1 MYLDCKKKPCPQ
13 PVVLSLKAL
22 KELSAGD
29 VLEVEVDNQAAVEN
43 LKRMATEK
51 KCTVTVTEKDGAF
64 LLTLTPEGTA
74 AESGIPAEQ
83 EAKSYCSPESL
94 AQPAGPFVV
103 AVGTNE
109 MGQGDPQLG
118 KVLIKGYLYALAQLP
133 DELLPKVM
141 LFFNGGAKLTIED
154 SESLADIKALA
165 ERGVEIRTCGTCLD
179 FYGIKEKLAV
189 GIVTNMYDI
198 CETMAKAGKC
208 VRI

>member
-51 KCTVTVTEKDGAF
+51 KCAVTVTEKDGAF

-133 DELLPKVM
+133 DELLPQVM

-198 CETMAKAGKC
+198 CVTMAKAGKC

>member
-22 KELSAGD
+22 KEFSAGD

-51 KCTVTVTEKDGAF
+51 KCAVTVTEKDGAF

-83 EAKSYCSPESL
+83 EAKNYCSPESL

-133 DELLPKVM
+133 DELLPQVM

>member
-22 KELSAGD
+22 KELPAGE
-29 VLEVEVDNQAAVEN
+29 VLEVEVDNRAAMEN
-43 LKRMATEK
+43 LKRMAAEK
-51 KCTVTVTEKDGAF
+51 KCSVAVSEKNGAF
-64 LLTLTPEGTA
+64 LLTLTPEGNAGETTL
-74 AESGIPAEQ
+74 PAEQ
-83 EAKSYCSPESL
+83 EAKNYCSPESL
-94 AQPAGPFVV
+94 GQSAGPFV
-103 AVGTNE
+103 AAIGTNE

-133 DELLPKVM
+133 DELLPKVV
-141 LFFNGGAKLTIED
+141 LFFNGGAKLTVEG
-154 SESLADIKALA
+154 SESLADIRALA
-165 ERGVEIRTCGTCLD
+165 ERGVDIRTCGTCLD
-179 FYGIKEKLAV
+179 FYGIKEQLAV

>member
-51 KCTVTVTEKDGAF
+51 KCAVTVTEKDGAF

-94 AQPAGPFVV
+94 AQLAGPFVV

-133 DELLPKVM
+133 DELLPQVM

>member
-22 KELSAGD
+22 KEFSAGD

-51 KCTVTVTEKDGAF
+51 KCTVTVTAKDGAF

-83 EAKSYCSPESL
+83 EEKNYCSPESL

-133 DELLPKVM
+133 DELLPQVM

>member
-1 MYLDCKKKPCPQ
+1 MYLDCRKKPCPQ

-22 KELSAGD
+22 PALPAGEA
-29 VLEVEVDNQAAVEN
+29 LEVEVDNQAAVEN
-43 LKRMATEK
+43 LKRMASEK
-51 KCTVTVTEKDGAF
+51 KCSVAITDKDGSW

-74 AESGIPAEQ
+74 AETALSAEQ
-83 EAKSYCSPESL
+83 EARNYCSPESL

-118 KVLIKGYLYALAQLP
+118 KVLIKGYIYALAQLP

-141 LFFNGGAKLTIED
+141 LFFNGGAKLTVED
-154 SESLADIKALA
+154 SESLIDIKALA
-165 ERGVEIRTCGTCLD
+165 ERGVDIRTCGTCLD